1 MKTYPRWRRW
11 RGILFRV
18 GIDVLI
24 VLCSMALAY
33 WLRFE
38 FRIPANQI
46 ETFWRALMLAA
57 LIKIT
62 VMTSF
67 RIYRVSWRNIG
78 LGELAQTAMACVS
91 GTAVLA
97 ALELALRD
105 VGGWGSMPRSVL
117 GIDLAI
123 CLLAILGVR
132 VSRRLL
138 LLALNP
144 QRGLGVR
151 TLVVGAGDAG
161 SELIRALEMD
171 AAYAVVG
178 LIDDDPAKLGQTIR
192 GVRVLGTRGDLP
204 REMSRQNAAVVLIA
218 MPSAPARVIR
228 ETIDIVHEHGIRD
241 VKIIPQLSELYA
253 GIVTASALR
262 DVRPEDVLRREPV
275 QVDTEGISSYVQE
288 RTVLVTG
295 AAGSIGTELCRQIL
309 RFGAARLVAL
319 DFNETGLFYLENDL
333 EQRFPDRD
341 VRVVVGDVR
350 NADQVETIL
359 QSEKPYVVYH
369 AAAYKHVPM
378 MERFPCEAVKTNVEG
393 TRNVLHAACH
403 AGADAFVMISTDKA
417 VNPTSVM
424 GASKRVA
431 ELFVR
436 AQEDVGTRC
445 LTVRFGNVLGSR
457 GSVLKTFQDQV
468 ESRRPITVTHPD
480 MERFFMVTAEAVQLV
495 LQASV
500 IGSSGQVL
508 VLDMGTPVRIMDLAE
523 DVIRFYGLEPH
534 VDVPIIISEVRPGEK
549 LCEEL
554 FTQEEGSEAT
564 AHERLTVSRLA
575 LPAPDWLE
583 GLSGLMAVARAGDN
597 AAVFARLRALVPQ
610 FESPSS

>member
-1 MKTYPRWRRW
+1 MNYPRWRRW

-18 GIDVLI
+18 GIDAFI
-24 VLCSMALAY
+24 VSCSMTLAY

-38 FRIPANQI
+38 FHIPASHVG
-46 ETFWRALMLAA
+46 TLWLALVLALVVKLGTLA
-57 LIKIT
+57 G
-62 VMTSF
+62 F
-67 RIYRVSWRNIG
+67 RVYRVSWRNIG
-78 LGELAQTAMACVS
+78 LGELAQTAMACVG

-97 ALELALRD
+97 ALQLILHD
-105 VGGWGSMPRSVL
+105 VDYWGNIPRSVL

-123 CLLAILGVR
+123 CLLGILGAR

-144 QRGLGVR
+144 QRGLGAR

-161 SELIRALEMD
+161 SELIRALDMD
-171 AAYAVVG
+171 ASFAVVG
-178 LIDDDPAKLGQTIR
+178 LIDDDPAKLGETIR
-192 GVRVLGTRGDLP
+192 GVRVLGNRGALP
-204 REMSRQNAAVVLIA
+204 REIARQEVAAVLIA

-228 ETIDIVHEHGIRD
+228 ETIDVVHEQGIRD

-253 GIVTASALR
+253 GIVTVSALR

-275 QVDTEGISSYVQE
+275 QVDTEGISGYVRA

-341 VRVVVGDVR
+341 ARVVVGDVR
-350 NADQVETIL
+350 DADQVETIL

-393 TRNVLHAACH
+393 TRNVLQAACR

-436 AQEDVGTRC
+436 AQEAVETRC

-468 ESRRPITVTHPD
+468 EARQPITLTHPD

-500 IGSSGQVL
+500 IGIPGQVL
-508 VLDMGTPVRIMDLAE
+508 VLDMGAPVRIMDLAE

-554 FTQEEGSEAT
+554 FTEEEGSEAT

-575 LPAPDWLE
+575 VPAPDWLE
-583 GLSGLMAVARAGDN
+583 GLSALMTAARAGDD
-597 AAVFARLRALVPQ
+597 AAVLAQLRALVPQ
-610 FESPSS
+610 FKTPS